1 MSFGRLIASDNLLF
15 IHLRFPSDT
24 YSHPNK
30 HIGTQIPIQTQA
42 HRNKHT
48 HIRTHTHTHTHTYTH
63 SHKLTGMRIH
73 THNHTHSPIHT
84 HIKPYKHTHT
94 HTHTYRHVHTHTS
107 IHHTQCFSCL
117 SSYPLSFLSLPFTLP
132 TPATPIPLNQQRF
145 RQFETLCRL
154 PRPRLSVFS
163 PGDHGEAS
171 VISIKAWLSG
181 NSC

>member
-94 HTHTYRHVHTHTS
+94 HTHTHTDTYTHTLQS
-107 IHHTQCFSCL
+107 ITPNASPVSLHTL
-117 SSYPLSFLSLPFTLP
+117 SPSSLSLSLF
-132 TPATPIPLNQQRF
+132 PL
-145 RQFETLCRL
+145 LRL
-154 PRPRLSVFS
+154 PF
-163 PGDHGEAS
+163 H
-171 VISIKAWLSG
+171 
-181 NSC
+181 